1 MSFLYPL
8 FLAGGLAIAIPIA
21 LHLLRRDVAPEV
33 PFTAVRLLRRSPL
46 EQTRRRR
53 LRDLLLLLARVTAL
67 LLLALAFARPYFAA
81 AASAPALLIVAID
94 RSFSM
99 GAPGRFEQARTLA
112 RDAVGAAASGQQVA
126 VIAFDDRATVVAAPG
141 APGEARRAI
150 DALEAG
156 AGGTR
161 FGPLFARVQELAA
174 NGTAQLVIV
183 SDLQRAG
190 WSQEAPPAIAPGI
203 DVAIRQVAEIKG
215 NLAIRS
221 VRRSGDAIVMTVV
234 NAGTVASSGTA
245 RISVD
250 GQEGGNAPFNVPP
263 GSTTDVAVRYRAPER
278 GVLTAAIDDVGG
290 FQADNSRVLLLDA
303 STRPRVTIVSGA
315 DGESGFYVARALQS
329 VDGEDGFEVDER
341 TVTSLGALSNEQI
354 ARSAVVVLL
363 STRGLDRK
371 SRDAV
376 AAYVRAGGGLLV
388 AASPDVEASVLATT
402 MGWQGFSAAVQTEP
416 AGVLAPVDLRHP
428 IFRPFGALAVNLGEG
443 HFDRTWTLRAEGWDV
458 LARFTSGAAALIERR
473 EGKGQVLLFA
483 SDLGRRWNDFPLNP
497 AFVPFTVETVRHAA
511 ASADRRRDYLVAD
524 APQGVAAWPGVYEAA
539 GRRVVVNVD
548 PRESAPAAM
557 SATEFTKLLKPAD
570 AAPVAPIE
578 VRAQQVESRQNLWR
592 YGLLLMVLAL
602 VAESLVGRP
611 RRLTGV

>member
-1 MSFLYPL
+1 MSFLSPL

-21 LHLLRRDVAPEV
+21 LHLLRRDVAPEI

-67 LLLALAFARPYFAA
+67 LLLAFAFARPYFAA
-81 AASAPALLIVAID
+81 AAGAPALRIVAID

-99 GAPGRFEQARTLA
+99 GAPGRFEQAKTLA
-112 RDAVGAAASGQQVA
+112 RDAAGEAAAGQQVA
-126 VIAFDDRATVVAAPG
+126 MIAFDDRATILAPPG
-141 APGEARRAI
+141 GSGEARRAI

-156 AGGTR
+156 SGGTR

-174 NGTAQLVIV
+174 NGAAQLVIV
-183 SDLQRAG
+183 SDLQRSG
-190 WSQEAPPAIAPGI
+190 WSDEAPPAIAPGI
-203 DVAIRQVAEIKG
+203 DVDIRQLPDIKS

-221 VRRSGDAIVMTVV
+221 VRRSDEAVVMTVV
-234 NAGTVASSGTA
+234 NAGNAAASGTA
-245 RISVD
+245 RVSVD
-250 GQEGGNAPFNVPP
+250 GQERGSAPFNVPP
-263 GSTTDVAVRYRAPER
+263 GSTTDVAVRYPAPER
-278 GVLTAAIDDVGG
+278 GVLTAAIDDPAG
-290 FQADNSRVLLLDA
+290 FPADNSRVLLLDA

-329 VDGEDGFEVDER
+329 VDGDDGFEVDER
-341 TVTSLGALSNEQI
+341 TVTSLGALSNEQL
-354 ARSAVVVLL
+354 ARSGVVVLL

-371 SRDAV
+371 SRDAI

-402 MGWQGFSAAVQTEP
+402 MGWQGFSGAVQAEP

-428 IFRPFGALAVNLGEG
+428 IFRPFGALAVNLGDG
-443 HFDRTWTLRAEGWDV
+443 HFERTWTLRAEGWDV
-458 LARFTSGAAALIERR
+458 LARFTNGAPALVEKR

-483 SDLGRRWNDFPLNP
+483 SDLSRRWNDFPLNP

-511 ASADRRRDYLVAD
+511 ASSDRRRDYLVAD
-524 APQGVAAWPGVYEAA
+524 APQGVAARAGVYEAA
-539 GRRVVVNVD
+539 GRRIVVNVD

-557 SATEFTKLLKPAD
+557 SATEFTKLLRPAD
-570 AAPVAPIE
+570 AVTSVPLE
-578 VRAQQVESRQNLWR
+578 MRAQQVESRQNLWR
-592 YGLLLMVLAL
+592 YGLLLMMLAL
-602 VAESLVGRP
+602 IAESLVGRP
-611 RRLTGV
+611 AWR